1 MDYRVRKVNGRWVA
15 WDPYWRPIDAIEWT
29 GTEWKLKDETYSKDP
44 TEHTYMFGS
53 FEMKYMCETLSDPTD
68 ADVCPDW
75 IGTPEWFF
83 DRPIV
88 LSPCAPRTLDSWK
101 RMGFRRRTFRVRSGR
116 KTFTKRTWK

>member
-29 GTEWKLKDETYSKDP
+29 GTEWILKDETYSKDP
-44 TEHTYMFGS
+44 TD
-53 FEMKYMCETLSDPTD
+53 YMCETLSDPTD

-83 DRPIV
+83 DRPVV
-88 LSPCAPRTLDSWK
+88 LSPCAPRTLESWK
-101 RMGFRRRTFRVRSGR
+101 RMGLRRRTFRVRSGR